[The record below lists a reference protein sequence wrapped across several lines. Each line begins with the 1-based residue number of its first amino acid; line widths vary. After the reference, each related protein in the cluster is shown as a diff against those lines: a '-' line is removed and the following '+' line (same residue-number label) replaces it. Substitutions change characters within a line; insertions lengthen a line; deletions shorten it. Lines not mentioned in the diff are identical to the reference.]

1 MKNDY
6 ILFIIFLFIISIFN
20 QCHNK
25 YMNKTVELFYVDDS
39 DEKRKLKQEIMEI
52 LERLESYIKVIVNF
66 RNFNNNKFLNEQ
78 GNENTAEA
86 STEVSNEASTEVQ
99 EPIIEEF
106 INYSIEG
113 CNKDYESSWKE
124 DFTNFSSREE
134 ILNYIFML
142 NQIYDKN
149 ISNTIQL
156 KDNLIDMIHSM
167 KKVFDS
173 STDSDFVDCQ
183 QITPNQEQIIN
194 RYCVLNDESID
205 LFTKQKIVF
214 NEDIDNISK
223 DICTLLVKYNDLHH
237 IVHEIRNVNN
247 YYNSIWED
255 ENNITKTNI
264 QFKSDFIN

>member
-1 MKNDY
+1 
-6 ILFIIFLFIISIFN
+6 
-20 QCHNK
+20 
-25 YMNKTVELFYVDDS
+25 MNKTVELFYVDDS
-39 DEKRKLKQEIMEI
+39 VEKQKLKQEIMEI

-66 RNFNNNKFLNEQ
+66 KNFNNNKFLNEQ
-78 GNENTAEA
+78 GDKTN
-86 STEVSNEASTEVQ
+86 TEVQ

-124 DFTNFSSREE
+124 DFANFSSREE
-134 ILNYIFML
+134 ILKYIFML

-149 ISNTIQL
+149 ISNSIQL

-194 RYCVLNDESID
+194 KYCVLNDESID

-214 NEDIDNISK
+214 NEDINSISE
-223 DICTLLVKYNDLHH
+223 DICTLLVNYNDLHH
-237 IVHEIRNVNN
+237 IVNEIRTVNN

-255 ENNITKTNI
+255 EKNITKTNI
-264 QFKSDFIN
+264 QFKSDLI